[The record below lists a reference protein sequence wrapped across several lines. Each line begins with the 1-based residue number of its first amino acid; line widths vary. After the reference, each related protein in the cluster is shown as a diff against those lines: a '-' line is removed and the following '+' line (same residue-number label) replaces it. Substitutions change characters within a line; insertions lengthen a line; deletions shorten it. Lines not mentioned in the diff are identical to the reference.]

1 MTTDHRIKMIID
13 TYINKLH
20 INDIA
25 SNYTGVYSC
34 VEYDHGEVSN
44 VSIAMYNVIV
54 VGM

>member
-1 MTTDHRIKMIID
+1 MTTDHRIKIIID

-34 VEYDHGEVSN
+34 VKYDGEVSN
-44 VSIAMYNVIV
+44 VSIATYNVIV